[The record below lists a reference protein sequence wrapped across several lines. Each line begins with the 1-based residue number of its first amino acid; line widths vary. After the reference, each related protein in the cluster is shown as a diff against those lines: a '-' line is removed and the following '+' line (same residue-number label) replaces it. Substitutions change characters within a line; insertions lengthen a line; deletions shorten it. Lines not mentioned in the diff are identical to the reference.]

1 MSFYKLTDGIY
12 KCDIPYEDGFTCSF
26 IFENGNRQIL
36 ADFGATK
43 NDVTDIIVPAVKE
56 ANFNPSLLICSHC
69 HSDHCGGLEYTSE
82 FFPHSEAAAFSADY
96 NLQKKTVRRLTDGEI
111 LLDRYKVLNL
121 KGHTD
126 DGMGILDIKS
136 GILVSF
142 DSLQQ
147 YGIGNYG
154 LNVDNPT
161 GYKETL
167 EKVRNM
173 HLNGIISSHG
183 YFPMGISAF
192 GEDVPEYLNASVE
205 AFKLTE
211 DFTLKNKNLTPRE
224 IEEEFTLNYPELP
237 KIPAWT
243 FMNILKFTH

>member
-1 MSFYKLTDGIY
+1 MSFYRLTDGIY
-12 KCDIPYEDGFTCSF
+12 KCDIPYEDGFTCAF

-43 NDVTDIIVPAVKE
+43 SDVTDIIVPAVKE
-56 ANFNPSLLICSHC
+56 AKFNPSVLICSHC
-69 HSDHCGGLEYTSE
+69 HSDHCGGFEYAVD
-82 FFPHSEAAAFSADY
+82 FFPNGEITAFSVDY
-96 NLQKKTVRRLTDGEI
+96 NLQGKTVRRLNDGEI
-111 LLDRYKVLNL
+111 LLDRYKVFNL

-126 DGMGILDIKS
+126 DGMGILDEKN

-142 DSLQQ
+142 DCLQQ

-154 LNVDNPT
+154 LNVDNPK

-183 YFPMGISAF
+183 YYPLGISAF
-192 GEDVPEYLNASVE
+192 GKDVPEYLNASVE

-211 DFTLKNKNLTPRE
+211 DFAVKNRNLTPQE
-224 IEEEFTLNYPELP
+224 IEEKFALIYPELP

-243 FMNILKFTH
+243 FMNILEYTQ